1 MSLLNRKSIVS
12 MICVSLFIFSAFY
25 IISPADNNY
34 HVHGAVIP
42 KMTIAMDGKNFTNSS
57 IPLYGLIDPV
67 SVMIDSSGVAHIY
80 AKNNHDLFY
89 SQGYFTASQR
99 LFQMEFQTA
108 SVAGYFSN
116 VIGTGAYEASLMQQI
131 PETAHQLDQYYKTN
145 YPQYY
150 SYLHD
155 YAAGVNAYINSS
167 SNSIPL
173 GFKLIGQVPYQ
184 WNVYDTLVWQQN
196 MAFGLM
202 NGKANTLRNDAF
214 LNAFGYSNVS
224 LIWPDYP
231 YFTQNITV
239 VPGNGTVNGY
249 NLSDQGV
256 TTSYF
261 WSQNFYSQWATGVNL
276 SLIKNLTPLINSAIT
291 NMTDPYLNVFDHRA
305 YSSFVGSNEWIVTA
319 NYSKDHNPMLEND
332 PHLGLTLPNL
342 FMPLQLSDP
351 QFNVTGWEL
360 IGTPGLLIGH
370 TRYTSWGLTTPGGYN
385 GLEYLEILNGSSY
398 LSDGHW
404 YPLQMV
410 NYTVGGQ
417 NFSISYT
424 NNGPLV
430 GRQGN
435 YGVSFNWA
443 GGHDALDIIAILL
456 LDQSR
461 NYNDMLTALQYWGSP
476 PQNFALVSMNSSG
489 ILTAGKYP
497 LVNVTLPDGRMVS
510 VVGSQ
515 SLLNGSLSEYEPTGF
530 VPFKYLP
537 QTKNPS
543 RGYAYAP
550 NQPLAGLN
558 YPYPFIAEVGGE
570 GGRAH
575 TISTYLGDHPNM
587 TVNDMIQLQSNVT
600 APFAKMF
607 MPILENAL
615 SGMTMNSTESTAYD
629 LMTSWNFTDY
639 TNEVGPTVF
648 WYLRMMIY
656 NDSFQKIYSGKSF
669 SAQGLPVIATT
680 IYLAEHDPNSPW
692 FNGNFTK
699 LAREAF
705 TQAVSFLQTNI
716 NTNVSDWTW
725 GTVHELYIPS
735 FLSFL
740 GVNEGSYGPVPYKGG
755 SHTVSVAGVS
765 SLQLSVPLSPAT
777 TSSVLKEI
785 SSPAMNQFYGVFAG
799 GLSENYTS
807 YYYSNQLNY
816 WLTDNYYNM
825 SNQPTVFSMRYLSAN
840 YTVSFVRTGIPAGTA
855 WSVTFNGITNTT
867 AGALVTF
874 RSYNG
879 TYSFSVSN
887 VSGFLLRESSGS
899 ITVDGEN
906 ITHSVEYMKTYVIS
920 FVESGLPQGT
930 SWSVSLNGTPRTSTD
945 AMINFTVVNGTYVY
959 SVGTVSG
966 YNIAKAEGN
975 ITVSGSS
982 VSQTENFT
990 KVSSPQ
996 NITIYYEVAA
1006 ALVAMAIAATAI
1018 TLFIRRKR

>member
-1 MSLLNRKSIVS
+1 MTLLRKNILAMVCIV
-12 MICVSLFIFSAFY
+12 LFLFSAFY
-25 IISPADNNY
+25 TISPAESSYQLHNIQTPRMSIT
-34 HVHGAVIP
+34 VE
-42 KMTIAMDGKNFTNSS
+42 GKNFTNSS
-57 IPLYGLIDPV
+57 FLLHGLVDPV
-67 SVMIDSSGVAHIY
+67 RVIIDSSGVAHIY
-80 AKNNHDLFY
+80 AENNHDLFY

-108 SVAGYFSN
+108 SVAGYFSS
-116 VIGTGAYEASLMQQI
+116 VIGIGAYEASLMQQI

-155 YAAGVNAYINSS
+155 YAAGVNAYINST
-167 SNSIPL
+167 SNSVPL
-173 GFKLIGQVPYQ
+173 GFNLIGQTPYQ

-249 NLSDQGV
+249 NLTDQGV
-256 TTSYF
+256 KTSYF
-261 WSQNFYSQWATGVNL
+261 WSQDFYSQLATGVNL
-276 SLIKNLTPLINSAIT
+276 SLIKNLTPLINEAIT
-291 NMTDPYLNVFDHRA
+291 NMTDPYLNVFNHRA

-319 NYSKDHNPMLEND
+319 NYSKYHNPMLEND

-342 FMPLQLSDP
+342 FLPLQLSDP

-360 IGTPGLLIGH
+360 VGTPGVLIGH

-398 LSDGHW
+398 LSNGHW
-404 YPLQMV
+404 YPLQTA

-417 NFSISYT
+417 SFSINYT

-461 NYNDMLTALQYWGSP
+461 NYNDMLNALQYWGSP

-497 LVNVTLPDGRMVS
+497 LVNITLPDGKTIG

-515 SLLNGSLSEYEPTGF
+515 SLLNGSLSIYEPIGF

-543 RGYAYAP
+543 RGYAFAP

-607 MPILENAL
+607 MPTLEKAL
-615 SGMTMNSTESTAYD
+615 IGMTMNSTESKAYGA
-629 LMTSWNFTDY
+629 MASWNFTDY

-656 NDSFQKIYSGKSF
+656 NDSFQKIYTGKSF
-669 SAQGLPVIATT
+669 FAQGLPIIATT
-680 IYLAEHDPNSPW
+680 IYLAEHDPNSTW
-692 FNGNFTK
+692 FNGNFTN
-699 LAREAF
+699 LVRTAF
-705 TQAVSFLQTNI
+705 SQAVAFLESNI
-716 NTNVSDWTW
+716 NKNVSSWTW
-725 GTVHELYIPS
+725 GTVHDLYIPS

-740 GVNEGSYGPVPYKGG
+740 GVNVGSYGPAPYKGG

-785 SSPAMNQFYGVFAG
+785 SSPIMNQFYGVFAG

-816 WLTDNYYNM
+816 WLTDRYYNM
-825 SNQPTVFSMRYLSAN
+825 SNQSSVFSMTYESAN
-840 YTVSFVRTGIPAGTA
+840 YTVSFDRSGIPAGTT

-867 AGALVTF
+867 AGTVVAF

-879 TYSFSVSN
+879 TYSFSISN
-887 VSGFLLRESSGS
+887 VSGYLLRVYSGT
-899 ITVDGEN
+899 ITVNGTN
-906 ITHSVEYMKTYVIS
+906 ITQRVEYMKTYIIS
-920 FVESGLPQGT
+920 FIEIGLPPGT
-930 SWSVSLNGTPRTSTD
+930 SWSVSLNGTPGKSTED
-945 AMINFTVVNGTYVY
+945 MINFTVVNGTYAY
-959 SVGTVSG
+959 TIGSVSG
-966 YNIAKAEGN
+966 YNVATTTGEVA
-975 ITVSGSS
+975 VSGNN
-982 VSQTENFT
+982 VNQTENFT
-990 KVSSPQ
+990 KVYVPQ
-996 NITIYYEVAA
+996 NFTIYYEVA
-1006 ALVAMAIAATAI
+1006 VAIAAIAITATAI